1 MDERTPA
8 WGIEPVPERLQ
19 VLGFLDTLLLW
30 ANLSISLLVIVAGA
44 LLVPALSLK
53 AALLAIVVGA
63 LAGNLLLGLAGLIG
77 ADARVPGMVVLR
89 APLGHRGSYLPTVV
103 NVAQN
108 IGWSIF
114 ELVVISTAA
123 AALSDRV
130 FGFRE
135 RWLWAV
141 VFGAV
146 SVALALLGPIGVVRR
161 YLRKFAVW
169 AVLLSLG
176 YLTWW
181 ALDKSHL
188 HAYWSAHGKGGFPTF
203 GQGVDLVISS
213 IISWTPLA
221 ADYTRFT
228 RTRRSAFWGA
238 GIGYFVPTIWM
249 FGLGALLLLSR
260 GISDAAALPAAV
272 AAGTVL
278 GVIALFAVTVDESD
292 EAFADIY
299 STAVSIQ
306 NVLPDVPQRLLI
318 ALVAAG
324 ATVGAALIDLRD
336 YASFLYL
343 LGSVFVPLFGVL
355 LADWLLAGAHYT
367 REHIFAA
374 PAVRVEQLVAW
385 IVGFCL
391 YQWLSPVGPGWWTR
405 LVEHTHPGYVS
416 FTASLPSFAAAFA
429 LAALAALRYRRP
441 GLVFARA

>member
-1 MDERTPA
+1 MLEKTPA
-8 WGIEPVPERLQ
+8 WGIEPVPERFHA
-19 VLGFLDTLLLW
+19 LGLLDTLLLW
-30 ANLSISLLVIVAGA
+30 GNLSISLLVIVAGA
-44 LLVPALSLK
+44 LLVPALSLRS
-53 AALLAIVVGA
+53 ALLAVLVGA
-63 LAGNLLLGLAGLIG
+63 LAGNLLLGLAGMIG
-77 ADARVPGMVVLR
+77 ADARVPGMVLLR
-89 APLGHRGSYLPTVV
+89 APLGHRGSYLPTAV

-135 RWLWAV
+135 RWLWAI
-141 VFGAV
+141 VFGAI
-146 SVALALLGPIGVVRR
+146 SVALALLGPIGFVRR
-161 YLRKFAVW
+161 YVRKFAVW
-169 AVLLSLG
+169 AVLLSLA

-221 ADYTRFT
+221 ADYTRFS
-228 RTRRSAFWGA
+228 RNRKSAFWGT

-306 NVLPDVPQRLLI
+306 NVLPELPQRVLI

-355 LADWLLAGAHYT
+355 LADWLVAGAHYT
-367 REHIFAA
+367 REQIFAA
-374 PAVRVEQLVAW
+374 PVVRLEQIAAW
-385 IVGFCL
+385 LVGFGL
-391 YQWLSPVGPGWWTR
+391 YQWLSPVGPQWWTR
-405 LVEHTHPGYVS
+405 IVEHTHPGYVS
-416 FTASLPSFAAAFA
+416 FTASLPSFAAAFV
-429 LAALAALRYRRP
+429 LAGLAALRYRKP
-441 GLVFARA
+441 GVVFARA

>member
-53 AALLAIVVGA
+53 TALLAIVVGA

-89 APLGHRGSYLPTVV
+89 APLGHRGSYVPTAV

-169 AVLLSLG
+169 AVLLSLA

-278 GVIALFAVTVDESD
+278 GVVALFAVTVDESD

-306 NVLPDVPQRLLI
+306 NVLPEVPQRLLI

-374 PAVRVEQLVAW
+374 PAVRFEQLVAW

-416 FTASLPSFAAAFA
+416 FTASLPSFAAAFL
-429 LAALAALRYRRP
+429 LAGLAALRYRRP

>member
-1 MDERTPA
+1 MDEKTPA

-19 VLGFLDTLLLW
+19 VLGFVDTLLLW

-63 LAGNLLLGLAGLIG
+63 LAGNILLGLAGMIG

-89 APLGHRGSYLPTVV
+89 APLGHRGSYLPTAV

-123 AALSDRV
+123 AALSNRV

-141 VFGAV
+141 VFGVV

-169 AVLLSLG
+169 AVLLSLA

-188 HAYWSAHGKGGFPTF
+188 HAYWSADGKGGFPTF

-213 IISWTPLA
+213 VISWTPLA
-221 ADYTRFT
+221 ADYTRFS
-228 RTRRSAFWGA
+228 RS
-238 GIGYFVPTIWM
+238 
-249 FGLGALLLLSR
+249 
-260 GISDAAALPAAV
+260 
-272 AAGTVL
+272 
-278 GVIALFAVTVDESD
+278 
-292 EAFADIY
+292 
-299 STAVSIQ
+299 
-306 NVLPDVPQRLLI
+306 
-318 ALVAAG
+318 
-324 ATVGAALIDLRD
+324 
-336 YASFLYL
+336 
-343 LGSVFVPLFGVL
+343 
-355 LADWLLAGAHYT
+355 
-367 REHIFAA
+367 
-374 PAVRVEQLVAW
+374 
-385 IVGFCL
+385 
-391 YQWLSPVGPGWWTR
+391 
-405 LVEHTHPGYVS
+405 
-416 FTASLPSFAAAFA
+416 
-429 LAALAALRYRRP
+429 
-441 GLVFARA
+441 

>member
-1 MDERTPA
+1 MDEKTPA

-19 VLGFLDTLLLW
+19 VLGFLDTFLLW

-53 AALLAIVVGA
+53 SALLAIAVGA
-63 LAGNLLLGLAGLIG
+63 LVGNLMLGLAGMIG
-77 ADARVPGMVVLR
+77 ADARVPGMVLLR
-89 APLGHRGSYLPTVV
+89 APLGHRGSYLPTLV

-130 FGFRE
+130 FGFRG
-135 RWLWAV
+135 RWLWAL
-141 VFGAV
+141 VFGVV

-169 AVLLSLG
+169 AVLLSLA

-181 ALDKSHL
+181 ALDKSNL
-188 HAYWSAHGKGGFPTF
+188 HAYWSASGKGGFPTF

-213 IISWTPLA
+213 VISWTPLA
-221 ADYTRFT
+221 ADYTRFCKN
-228 RTRRSAFWGA
+228 RRSAFWGT
-238 GIGYFVPTIWM
+238 GVGYLIPTIWM
-249 FGLGALLLLSR
+249 FGLGALILLSR

-306 NVLPDVPQRLLI
+306 NVLPEGPQRLLI

-324 ATVGAALIDLRD
+324 ATVGAALIDLRS

-367 REHIFAA
+367 REHVFAA
-374 PAVRVEQLVAW
+374 PAVRIGQIAAW
-385 IVGFCL
+385 LVGFGL
-391 YQWLSPVGPGWWTR
+391 YQWLSPVGPHWWTR
-405 LVEHTHPGYVS
+405 LVEQTHPGYVS
-416 FTASLPSFAAAFA
+416 FA
-429 LAALAALRYRRP
+429 
-441 GLVFARA
+441 